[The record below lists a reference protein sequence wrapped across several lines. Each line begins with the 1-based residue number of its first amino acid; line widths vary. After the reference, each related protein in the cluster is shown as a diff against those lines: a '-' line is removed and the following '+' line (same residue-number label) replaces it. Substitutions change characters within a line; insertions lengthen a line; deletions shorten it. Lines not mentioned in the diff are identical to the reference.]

1 MGPGS
6 AGLGAALTAAVAD
19 LVPALLALASW
30 LCYVLAA
37 LAFGAGCLRLLKAA
51 EDRFRAP
58 SAVGTALTFTLAP
71 VLASF
76 PTVLGAAGAT
86 LFGDAAGRTT
96 AALGYAGAAGADYD
110 AMLRAALAV
119 VQVIGLGAF
128 VRGWFVLRN
137 AADAR
142 QGATTGRAFAH
153 LIGGVGAWHVAA
165 LIEAVQTTLG
175 LRILNVS

>member
-6 AGLGAALTAAVAD
+6 GLGAALIGTVRD

-37 LAFGAGCLRLLKAA
+37 TAFCAGCLRLLKTV
-51 EDRFRAP
+51 EDKYRAP
-58 SAVGTALTFTLAP
+58 SGVGTTLTFLLAP
-71 VLASF
+71 ILAAF
-76 PTVLGAAGAT
+76 PSVLGAAGTT

-96 AALGYAGAAGADYD
+96 AALGYAGAGGADYD
-110 AMLRAALAV
+110 AMIAAVLAI

-128 VRGWFVLRN
+128 VRGWFVLRS

-153 LIGGVGAWHVAA
+153 LIGGVGAWHIAP

-175 LRILNVS
+175 LSILNVS

>member
-6 AGLGAALTAAVAD
+6 TGLGAALVNAVAD

-37 LAFGAGCLRLLKAA
+37 LAFAAGCLRLLKSA
-51 EDRFRAP
+51 EDKYRAP
-58 SAVGTALTFTLAP
+58 SGIGTALTFLLAP
-71 VLASF
+71 VLAAF
-76 PTVLGAAGAT
+76 PSVLAAAGTT
-86 LFGDAAGRTT
+86 LFGAAAGRTT
-96 AALGYAGAAGADYD
+96 AALGYAVAAGADYD
-110 AMLRAALAV
+110 AMIRAVLAI
-119 VQVIGLGAF
+119 VQVIGLLAF

-153 LIGGVGAWHVAA
+153 LIGGVGAWHIVP
-165 LIEAVQTTLG
+165 LIGAVQTTLG